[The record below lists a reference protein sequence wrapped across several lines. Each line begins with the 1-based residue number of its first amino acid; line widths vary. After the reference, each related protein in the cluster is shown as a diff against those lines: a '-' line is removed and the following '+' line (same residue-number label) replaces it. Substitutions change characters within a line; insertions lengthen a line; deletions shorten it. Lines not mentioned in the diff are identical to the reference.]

1 MSISQ
6 LVDVSVRGQPRRY
19 ATRARV
25 DATVN
30 PTIMVL
36 SVTLVGCVSDISCLV
51 SLFVIAMKFY
61 FLSVVIF

>member
-19 ATRARV
+19 ATRARD

-30 PTIMVL
+30 PTIRVL
-36 SVTLVGCVSDISCLV
+36 SVTLVGYVSDISCLF
-51 SLFVIAMKFY
+51 SLF
-61 FLSVVIF
+61 